1 MKGGVQSI
9 LGGGYNRC
17 FGGGFLGRE
26 GSKHQG
32 QPQSSSTPPNP
43 TPLRDGTPEVVQA
56 LCPPPSPKKTPSP
69 SPPPL
74 STVVIWGGGEKLGL
88 IQGMVGRGG
97 EKKKNPNPKIYQTPK
112 IYPNTKIYPVPSSC
126 PWWGGMAQH
135 RGGHMLPPPPTPS
148 WSLVPSPGWQRVQ
161 RAWLAWACGDHA
173 ALGGWWWRWGA
184 GHDPI
189 FPPTAVPPS
198 LPSELRGEG
207 AQRGVVGGLGRR
219 LGVVATPCAP
229 PAPCQLRTP
238 PCRRG
243 RSRPAWPRCCC
254 CPAR

>member
-1 MKGGVQSI
+1 MFWGGLFGEGGVKTPGTTPEQQ
-9 LGGGYNRC
+9 
-17 FGGGFLGRE
+17 
-26 GSKHQG
+26 HP
-32 QPQSSSTPPNP
+32 PQSHPPQGWDPRGCPSFVP
-43 TPLRDGTPEVVQA
+43 TPISKKDTQPL
-56 LCPPPSPKKTPSP
+56 PPTFEHCGYLGWRGKTGAHP
-69 SPPPL
+69 
-74 STVVIWGGGEKLGL
+74 GNGGEG
-88 IQGMVGRGG
+88 GRK
-97 EKKKNPNPKIYQTPK
+97 KKKNPNPKIYQTPK

-126 PWWGGMAQH
+126 PWGGGMAQH

>member
-1 MKGGVQSI
+1 MFWGGLFGEGGVKTP
-9 LGGGYNRC
+9 GTT
-17 FGGGFLGRE
+17 
-26 GSKHQG
+26 
-32 QPQSSSTPPNP
+32 QSSSNPPNP

-74 STVVIWGGGEKLGL
+74 STVVIWGGGAKLGL

-97 EKKKNPNPKIYQTPK
+97 EKKKKPKPQNL
-112 IYPNTKIYPVPSSC
+112 PNTKN
-126 PWWGGMAQH
+126 
-135 RGGHMLPPPPTPS
+135 LPKH
-148 WSLVPSPGWQRVQ
+148 QN
-161 RAWLAWACGDHA
+161 
-173 ALGGWWWRWGA
+173 
-184 GHDPI
+184 
-189 FPPTAVPPS
+189 
-198 LPSELRGEG
+198 LPCSIELP
-207 AQRGVVGGLGRR
+207 VVGGDGSAPW
-219 LGVVATPCAP
+219 GPHVATPSHPQLVPCPLPGLAAGAESVAGVGMRGPRGVGGVVVEVGSGTRPHLPPHCCPPVPPLRAPWGGGSERGGGGLGEEAGGGSHAVCP